1 MRIAFVNFD
10 IDKYLFKFAE
20 KISQKYSVVS
30 FMGYR
35 KPKLNSILK
44 NYDFLDATH
53 LYHVDNFKKQNDEN
67 LLIKNKENYLKY
79 FLIFSKIMDRVSP
92 KLHSS
97 NYKELY
103 FWKLIN
109 FFSNYISEKKID
121 VLFFDCT
128 PHRPWDFILFL
139 VAKNL
144 EKKTLIFRRT
154 EIIGKNL
161 IVEDFENDKLK
172 FNFEYKDQ
180 EDYIFSDILNNR
192 KYNIFKDYLRS
203 KDSRDGLTLK
213 RYETTNNLKILSKK
227 NIFYNI

>member
-53 LYHVDNFKKQNDEN
+53 LYHVDNFKKQYDEK

-97 NYKELY
+97 KYKELY
-103 FWKLIN
+103 IKKNKKYIN
-109 FFSNYISEKKID
+109 
-121 VLFFDCT
+121 
-128 PHRPWDFILFL
+128 
-139 VAKNL
+139 KN
-144 EKKTLIFRRT
+144 K
-154 EIIGKNL
+154 
-161 IVEDFENDKLK
+161 K
-172 FNFEYKDQ
+172 FNILQ
-180 EDYIFSDILNNR
+180 ENY
-192 KYNIFKDYLRS
+192 
-203 KDSRDGLTLK
+203 
-213 RYETTNNLKILSKK
+213 
-227 NIFYNI
+227 